1 MKEKQTE
8 EEIEQ
13 LANKQIPYSGDVNQA
28 EITQIKRVFY
38 AKGYTQCQEYA
49 TLKLQEQAKEIEYQQ
64 QVMKEEIERLKSLL
78 KECKVLIHQ
87 EMFMDDDYDGVWRD
101 EPETIVK
108 NINKLLTNKKI

>member
-1 MKEKQTE
+1 MSQEVEQTLKDKYDVYSVLPVAERRGFLIGYNLRE
-8 EEIEQ
+8 E
-13 LANKQIPYSGDVNQA
+13 
-28 EITQIKRVFY
+28 
-38 AKGYTQCQEYA
+38 
-49 TLKLQEQAKEIEYQQ
+49 KLQEQAKEIEYQQ